1 MADATKGRA
10 SATDVSGGRG
20 SEGDG
25 ASSRPSSS
33 AKVTV
38 AAEVIAAK
46 ASGGSGPTRAGD
58 EVEQMMA
65 SLRLTAA
72 ESAAVVIDDINDLE
86 LIDPDRAFVGKVL
99 APNVLHIETI
109 KAAMRP
115 AWGNPKGLLF
125 NPAGDNMFIAEFG
138 SKNDRDRVM
147 EGSPWKVGT
156 HAVLMKK
163 YDADVPPSQVVF
175 DRMAIWARIL
185 NLSSRLMNWDVVGVP
200 I

>member
-1 MADATKGRA
+1 MAGAMKGGTPV
-10 SATDVSGGRG
+10 TDVSVGRG

-25 ASSRPSSS
+25 VKKVPLPSG
-33 AKVTV
+33 KETV
-38 AAEVIAAK
+38 AAAAL
-46 ASGGSGPTRAGD
+46 ATMAAGGSGPARAGD

-115 AWGNPKGLLF
+115 AWGNPKGLIF

-175 DRMAIWARIL
+175 DRMAI
-185 NLSSRLMNWDVVGVP
+185 
-200 I
+200 